1 MHFSGKRYMIVRQQI
16 SFIIEKTISYA
27 ETHDLRIGGIVLHKT
42 CLSCFLNSVHL
53 KYTIIPSIFL
63 SFIAIFSINSN
74 AWIVSDVHHF
84 YFEMFAVVLS
94 AIVAFYCITRAYSL
108 NEKFSLFTGIGFV
121 TVAIIDLLHAT
132 LSFSVAGNN
141 AFLDYFI
148 PQTWFAGRTFLGVM
162 LVVAVVKYAKTD
174 SVSSPSSLS
183 SPPPS
188 FSSIRATAHI
198 AEKFQDESE
207 EKESSRSDSQKK
219 AAGLIK
225 RASLLGFPHQEQQQQ
240 QSPVHE
246 DNDGGTSRR
255 SNVLHHGL
263 VFSLIMLAVLAIWVV
278 VISFFTIF
286 PGIVITNNPVS
297 RPYEIPA
304 LIFFSVA
311 LFYFYKRKLYKSED
325 VFYRGILGA
334 LIIDIFAQ
342 IIMSYSAVNFHTAH
356 NVAHIL
362 KDSSYF
368 IVVISL
374 AMSSIQHNKIA
385 KERAEIIRQQY
396 VKLKETDKMKD
407 EFINIAAHELRT
419 PIQPVLGLSQ
429 LLRVRLENSSN
440 NNNIQDEHEILD
452 IIIRNAKRLQR
463 LTENILD
470 VTKIESQSLVM
481 NIERFDLNEVI
492 INAIDDLTASADYLK
507 KHKSLLILYQ
517 PKHVFIDA
525 DKSRL
530 AQVISNLLGNS
541 IKFTSEGSITIT
553 VEVKRADWNNNT
565 NIFTSP
571 AASIT
576 NIAENYESGEIVV
589 CVQDTGRGID
599 AEILPNLFSKFTS
612 NHSSGGTGLGLF
624 VSKGIIEAHGGKIY
638 AINNEDDQGRRTGAT
653 FIFTLPIRKK
663 NNYYQVYQEQQQKQQ
678 RLLSSSLLSV
688 KKPTTTTTSY
698 LSYMNSATASL
709 ADSSNYA
716 SSKKGFD

>member
-1 MHFSGKRYMIVRQQI
+1 
-16 SFIIEKTISYA
+16 
-27 ETHDLRIGGIVLHKT
+27 
-42 CLSCFLNSVHL
+42 
-53 KYTIIPSIFL
+53 
-63 SFIAIFSINSN
+63 
-74 AWIVSDVHHF
+74 
-84 YFEMFAVVLS
+84 MFAVILS

-121 TVAIIDLLHAT
+121 TVAVIDLLHAT

-141 AFLDYFI
+141 VFLDYFI

-162 LVVAVVKYAKTD
+162 LVVAVVKYAKTA
-174 SVSSPSSLS
+174 SVSSPSS
-183 SPPPS
+183 PPF
-188 FSSIRATAHI
+188 FSSNHTTAHI
-198 AEKFQDESE
+198 TENFQDESK
-207 EKESSRSDSQKK
+207 EKEASRSDSQRKP
-219 AAGLIK
+219 AGLIK
-225 RASLLGFPHQEQQQQ
+225 RTSLFDFSHQEQQEEEQQ
-240 QSPVHE
+240 QPVHE
-246 DNDGGTSRR
+246 KNDGDTNRT

-263 VFSLIMLAVLAIWVV
+263 VFSLIMLAILAIWVV

-286 PGIVITNNPVS
+286 PGIVIMNNPVS

-304 LIFFSVA
+304 LILFSVA
-311 LFYFYKRKLYKSED
+311 LFYFYKRKLYKSDD

-368 IVVISL
+368 IIVISL

-385 KERAEIIRQQY
+385 KERAEIIRLQY

-429 LLRVRLENSSN
+429 LLRSRLENSSN
-440 NNNIQDEHEILD
+440 NNNIQDDREIFD

-481 NIERFDLNEVI
+481 NIETFDLNEVI
-492 INAIDDLTASADYLK
+492 INAIDDLTASPEYLR
-507 KHKSLLILYQ
+507 KHKSIMILYQ

-541 IKFTSEGSITIT
+541 IKFTSEGSISIT
-553 VEVKRADWNNNT
+553 VEVKRARYNNN
-565 NIFTSP
+565 NIFDSP
-571 AASIT
+571 TAGT
-576 NIAENYESGEIVV
+576 TTIADNDGSEIVV

-624 VSKGIIEAHGGKIY
+624 VSKGIIESHGGKIY
-638 AINNEDDQGRRTGAT
+638 AINNEDDQGRKIGAT
-653 FIFTLPIRKK
+653 FIFTLPIR
-663 NNYYQVYQEQQQKQQ
+663 NNSYHQLYPQHQQRQKQQ
-678 RLLSSSLLSV
+678 PLLSSPSLSATKSL
-688 KKPTTTTTSY
+688 TTTNSSY
-698 LSYMNSATASL
+698 LNSATSTSSL
-709 ADSSNYA
+709 AGSSNDVG
-716 SSKKGFD
+716 SREGLN